1 MPETVHL
8 LALASSL
15 CAAGATV
22 LIRQGLR
29 GSDTYT
35 GFWINLVV
43 GTVGLWCA
51 VGLMAPAG
59 PVSTMGVV
67 IFVVSGLIGTVA
79 GRLLRFVSIERVGAS
94 VSAAVMSLHP
104 FVATALAIMLLGERV
119 TPPIIAGTAVI
130 VLGTLLLSASGRHVG
145 FRARDLTLPF
155 LSAMCFGIVAVLRKM
170 GLGQMGPVLGFAINV
185 TTALVAFTMFLL
197 LSGNRQAMLSWGR
210 SLGYFIAAGLAENAA
225 VFLGLVAL
233 NRGTVSVVAPLSST
247 APIFVLVLT
256 FFFLRGVEVLSAR
269 VVLGTLLIVFGV
281 YLITALS

>member
-67 IFVVSGLIGTVA
+67 IFVVSGLVGTVA

-104 FVATALAIMLLGERV
+104 FVATALAILLLGERV
-119 TPPIIAGTAVI
+119 TPPIMAGTAVI
-130 VLGTLLLSASGRHVG
+130 VLGTGLLSASGRHVG
-145 FRARDLTLPF
+145 FRARDLALPF
-155 LSAMCFGIVAVLRKM
+155 LSATCFGIVAILRKM
-170 GLGQMGPVLGFAINV
+170 GLGQMGPLLGFAINV
-185 TTALVAFTMFLL
+185 TTALVAFTTFLV

-210 SLGYFIAAGLAENAA
+210 SLGYFIAAGVAENAA
-225 VFLGLVAL
+225 VFLGLLAL
-233 NRGTVSVVAPLSST
+233 NLGTVSVVAPLSST

-256 FFFLRGVEVLSAR
+256 FLFLRGVEALSAR

-281 YLITALS
+281 YLITAL